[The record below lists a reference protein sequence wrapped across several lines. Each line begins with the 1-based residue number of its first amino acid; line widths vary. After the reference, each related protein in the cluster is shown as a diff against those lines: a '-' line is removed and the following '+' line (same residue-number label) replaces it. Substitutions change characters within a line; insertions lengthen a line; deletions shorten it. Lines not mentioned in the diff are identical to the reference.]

1 MSWWHLVPGS
11 GLTCFHLAALG
22 VGWIQ
27 TASFYVTG
35 LCFVAFAFG
44 FAVVFSRRLPR
55 RSLVARV
62 LIGAASVLIAISG
75 AGLLMAGEF
84 PTDPLGGPQT
94 ENGALHDLAFLV
106 VFLPLILAY
115 PAALALRKVADW
127 GRYALATALI
137 PVAVFGLMFVFVAFA
152 SDPRDP
158 LYAIGGLVQRA
169 LIAVAFGLITIT
181 GWRLLRRTP
190 EGEQYVNRTR

>member
-1 MSWWHLVPGS
+1 VSEL
-11 GLTCFHLAALG
+11 ALG
-22 VGWIQ
+22 PFGWIQ
-27 TASFYVTG
+27 TASFYATG

-44 FAVVFSRRLPR
+44 FTVAFYRRHPR
-55 RSLVARV
+55 RSLVAKV

-75 AGLLMAGEF
+75 GGLLMAGGF
-84 PTDPLGGPQT
+84 PTDPLSGPQT
-94 ENGALHDLAFLV
+94 KTGALHDLAFLV
-106 VFLPLILAY
+106 AFLPLILAY
-115 PAALALRKVADW
+115 PLAALALRKVVGW

-152 SDPRDP
+152 SDPGDP

-169 LIAVAFGLITIT
+169 LIAIAFGWITIT

-190 EGEQYVNRTR
+190 EGKH

>member
-62 LIGAASVLIAISG
+62 LIGTASVLIAILG
-75 AGLLMAGEF
+75 AGLLMAGVF

-94 ENGALHDLAFLV
+94 ETGALHDLAFLV

-115 PAALALRKVADW
+115 PLAALALRKVA
-127 GRYALATALI
+127 GRDRRGDRVRGGGHAG
-137 PVAVFGLMFVFVAFA
+137 AV
-152 SDPRDP
+152 
-158 LYAIGGLVQRA
+158 GG
-169 LIAVAFGLITIT
+169 GGT
-181 GWRLLRRTP
+181 GWRGLNFRERRP
-190 EGEQYVNRTR
+190 RSLIH